1 MAANYGILRFWSMTA
16 EVIALLAAL
25 FFALA
30 NILSRKGLQDCDPV
44 SAAAISVLFQTIIL
58 GVAAVFFVPINL
70 FFSGVVL
77 VFIFTGFLS
86 AFLGAQLEFLALD
99 KIGASIT
106 SSITSVSPLFT
117 SILAVVILAERPTM
131 FTAIGTISIVTGVVV
146 LSLKME
152 NTGGWKKNGLI
163 IALFAA
169 LAHGISAIPRKIA
182 LDIVNAPILGGL
194 VESTAAIF
202 FFAAY
207 MFFFGKKLNFNRT
220 SLGFFSLRGMC
231 NAIALSL
238 LFLALSI
245 GAVTTVSPLNETSP
259 LFTIFFSVIFLRKI
273 EKVTARTVGGAAL
286 IVLGAAFIV
295 TF

>member
-1 MAANYGILRFWSMTA
+1 MTA
-16 EVIALLAAL
+16 EAIALLAAL

-30 NILSRKGLQDCDPV
+30 NILSRKGLQNCDPV
-44 SAAAISVLFQTIIL
+44 SAAALSVLFQTIIL
-58 GVAAVFFVPINL
+58 GVAAVFFVPVNL
-70 FFSGVVL
+70 FFSGIVL

-86 AFLGAQLEFLALD
+86 AFLGAQLEFLALN

-106 SSITSVSPLFT
+106 SSITSASPLFT
-117 SILAVVILAERPTM
+117 SVAAVIVLAERPTV
-131 FTAIGTISIVTGVVV
+131 FTAIGTLSIVIGVVV
-146 LSLKME
+146 LSLKLE
-152 NTGGWKKNGLI
+152 KTGGWKKNGLI

-182 LDIVNAPILGGL
+182 LDTVTSPILGGL
-194 VESTAAIF
+194 VESTAAIV

-207 MFFFGKKLNFNRT
+207 MLFLGKKLNLNRT
-220 SLGFFSLRGMC
+220 SLGLFSLRGAC

-238 LFLALSI
+238 LFVALSI

-259 LFTIFFSVIFLRKI
+259 LFTILLSSIFLRKI
-273 EKVTARTVGGAAL
+273 EKVTARTVAGAAL
-286 IVLGAAFIV
+286 IVVGAAFIV